1 MNAAVAWWREGTR
14 VECVCGSRWLDRHE
28 EERLGEDGCGSLNV
42 LSPRVSDTCILGPQV
57 MLLFG
62 RFGRC
67 CFSRGSTSLEA
78 GLGV

>member
-14 VECVCGSRWLDRHE
+14 VECVCRSRWLDRHE